1 MNLFYVSVRK
11 MSSNAARGA
20 DNYEAQQLYWYCG
33 ECGGA
38 AGDIP
43 SLSARRFFFRSLEGL
58 PAQVF
63 APLLAFFLVLAAVL
77 YALGREVLPRVI
89 ILCLFFMVLV
99 FPVYAAMKCG
109 LLSVLYLLRIG
120 AWLLHLG
127 LAVLVAEI
135 FLPIDW
141 LAKSRGNVLD
151 NSPVR

>member
-1 MNLFYVSVRK
+1 MKRSNYIGIGGSAAALLGIFLPYLPGVS
-11 MSSNAARGA
+11 
-20 DNYEAQQLYWYCG
+20 
-33 ECGGA
+33 
-38 AGDIP
+38 
-43 SLSARRFFFRSLEGL
+43 FFRSLEGL